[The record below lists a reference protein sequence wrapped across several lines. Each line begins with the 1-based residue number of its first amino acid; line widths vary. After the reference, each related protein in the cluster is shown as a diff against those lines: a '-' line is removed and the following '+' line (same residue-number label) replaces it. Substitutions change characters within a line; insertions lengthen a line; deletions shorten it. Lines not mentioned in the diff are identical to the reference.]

1 MEFSSEMSCEDFAAY
16 LEDNNLHEDVI
27 SNVISNRVTSS
38 IFLDLTENDLK
49 ELAPAVGDRIALRKY
64 WIRRER
70 YYQKSLTFGNTY
82 FCRANCLNNAVLAV
96 QKRVVL
102 QC

>member
-1 MEFSSEMSCEDFAAY
+1 MSCEDFAAY

-49 ELAPAVGDRIALRKY
+49 ELAPAVGDRIALRKNIGSDAKGI
-64 WIRRER
+64 IR
-70 YYQKSLTFGNTY
+70 K
-82 FCRANCLNNAVLAV
+82 V
-96 QKRVVL
+96 
-102 QC
+102 

>member
-49 ELAPAVGDRIALRKY
+49 ELAPAVGDRIALRK
-64 WIRRER
+64 ILDQTR
-70 YYQKSLTFGNTY
+70 K
-82 FCRANCLNNAVLAV
+82 VLSE
-96 QKRVVL
+96 KFNIW
-102 QC
+102 